1 MTRRLSGIRAAWH
14 FWYALISVVKVV
26 CGKLV

>member
-1 MTRRLSGIRAAWH
+1 MRAAWH